1 MGTIALADRPLVRS
15 DPVVAP
21 IPDTTMPASHDINE
35 QRQQAI
41 WPWVLMPVVVLL
53 VAFTLNHF
61 KDAAQNAAAQA
72 QTRSATTGNTE
83 P

>member
-1 MGTIALADRPLVRS
+1 
-15 DPVVAP
+15 
-21 IPDTTMPASHDINE
+21 MPASHDASE
-35 QRQQAI
+35 PRQQAAI

-61 KDAAQNAAAQA
+61 KDAAQSAAAQA
-72 QTRSATTGNTE
+72 QAPHSAATANPGGTTE